1 MSNYDIAEARIEHAK
16 QIKQPQLE
24 LV

>member
-16 QIKQPQLE
+16 QIKQPQLG